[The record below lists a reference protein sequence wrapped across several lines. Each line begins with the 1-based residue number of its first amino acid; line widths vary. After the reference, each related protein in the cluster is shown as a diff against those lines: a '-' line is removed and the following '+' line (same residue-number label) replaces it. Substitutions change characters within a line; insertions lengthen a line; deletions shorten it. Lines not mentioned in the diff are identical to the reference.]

1 MEMQKELRDI
11 KLQADHVLR
20 LIDEALDKIKSASN
34 WGIYDVIAGGMVSS
48 MIKRERMKESNRLME
63 EIGLAL
69 NKLKKEYGDIAW
81 QLPERL
87 SLDLTS
93 ELLDVWFDN
102 IFTDLSVQSNLSKQ
116 KDQLVKLSQ
125 QVKELERLVS
135 KQLS

>member
-1 MEMQKELRDI
+1 MEMQKELRDV

-69 NKLKKEYGDIAW
+69 NKLKNEYGDIAW

-116 KDQLVKLSQ
+116 KDQLVKLSE

>member
-1 MEMQKELRDI
+1 MEMQKELRDV

-69 NKLKKEYGDIAW
+69 NKLQNEYGDIAW